1 LEVAVEKLYI
11 VELLDEQRWLLRE
24 IISAGTWRAR
34 LVNRAHILLM
44 AEDGATDAAIAT
56 ALHVSRSTVART
68 RRRYVEDG
76 LEAAMNERPRCGGPR
91 KFDGKHE
98 AMVIALAC
106 STPPEGQKTWTLQ
119 LLADKLVELQVV
131 DTISDESVRRILKKT
146 SSSPGCA
153 RNGVFPQ

>member
-1 LEVAVEKLYI
+1 LEVALEKLYI

-24 IISAGTWRAR
+24 IISAGTWQAR

-44 AEDGATDAAIAT
+44 ADDGATDASIAA
-56 ALHVSRSTVART
+56 ALHTSHSTVART

-76 LEAAMNERPRCGGPR
+76 FEAAMNERSRCGGPR

-98 AMVIALAC
+98 AMVVALAC
-106 STPPEGQKTWTLQ
+106 STPPEGQQTWTLQ

-131 DTISDESVRRILKKT
+131 DTISDETVRRILKKT
-146 SSSPGCA
+146 SSSPG
-153 RNGVFPQ
+153 